1 MRRAPQVGIVRG
13 LEPVPAQPGHPDVVG
28 VERDNAHAAEQ
39 EQPWYGDADPQRARE
54 QHEHHADRHH
64 HDQVTPDEPA
74 APAGVGQLVP
84 DPVPVPVR
92 QPGAE
97 REQRLTSQA
106 RVPRDPAHGDQ
117 SVSSQIAAPAE
128 TVWPTST
135 ASPVTVPS
143 LCAVSGCSIFIAS
156 STTITSPADTCC
168 PSLATILTIVP
179 CIGLIRVAPP
189 PAAADRPPA
198 RREPRARSAP

>member
-1 MRRAPQVGIVRG
+1 
-13 LEPVPAQPGHPDVVG
+13 
-28 VERDNAHAAEQ
+28 
-39 EQPWYGDADPQRARE
+39 
-54 QHEHHADRHH
+54 
-64 HDQVTPDEPA
+64 DQVAADEPA
-74 APAGVGQLVP
+74 APARIGELVP
-84 DPVPVPVR
+84 DPVPVPGR
-92 QPGAE
+92 QPEAE
-97 REQRLTSQA
+97 REQRLAPQA
-106 RVPRDPAHGDQ
+106 RVPRDPAHGPQ

-179 CIGLIRVAPP
+179 CIGLTRVAPL
-189 PAAADRPPA
+189 PAGADRPA
-198 RREPRARSAP
+198 VRRE